1 MLYGVELR
9 KGSEVLLRRFISDV
23 QRLGSRF
30 IVARTLL
37 FLGVFALLSYQA
49 VSQERTVYIQVNGL
63 KYRVVDSARHF
74 VALLGVEQVS
84 TPVGGRLV
92 IPSDFIFRSEQ
103 YHVCRIDSLAL
114 QDTRA
119 KVLVLPLT
127 IQSISPD
134 ALTRREGYDT
144 IYYPSHLP
152 FRRGE
157 FYKICRGAV
166 GKIVFVG
173 RSNGLFSGNDYVFT
187 LSCKTLVYSFGA
199 RENGTKRI
207 PKFIDSIE
215 KGAFYGDIAYKII
228 HPNKK
233 LVLEPESLLELKE
246 SDISNI
252 HLAYELYSSPSEI
265 KMLLN
270 AFTGGE
276 RFMRCRTMLS
286 VAPTYAEKLE
296 PYLPAIIKNNRP
308 KFYKISKRACDVKIS
323 TSGKGAI
330 RLSGRGKTDTVKERK
345 IATIFGILFKL
356 EALPDSGQRL
366 ASFIVNGDTITDS
379 QIIVPTFDTSTVVRA
394 EFVEDNGLCEGIDY
408 RTSAD
413 GKTLTYIR
421 VEGAFVDLRKVQLPK
436 SISQIGG
443 QALKAEQPIRY
454 LILPERVRALNAQPF
469 FFGGGG
475 LELLAF
481 PSEFGSLAIGSLAG
495 LPQLHDL
502 VFLGN
507 TTVNAAMLKRAF
519 GADSSQV
526 RRLTISSHS
535 SDSLAIHAIARE
547 LGAVYRCFDSVSTIA
562 NLNPEVATIRVEDSC
577 AKKIYMLV
585 HQDSVLRIPLFT
597 QVTISVIPALPYD
610 ITDFQLNDHS
620 VDTARLTTVA
630 LGNYKLRAQ
639 GKKSYY
645 GFIADVDL
653 GGSVQAFDSK
663 NQPISLDS
671 RVLRGDTVRVVA
683 TVADGYRIVRFLVN
697 SKPSSSDT
705 TIVVRSPIILALQ
718 CERKRVP
725 IVVNPNP
732 SIQVALSNQLGYR
745 LKPKDSVALAD
756 TVIVEYSAEE
766 GYEVTQVFCNAHP
779 LDLSK
784 FPLKIPVEG
793 PISISFRVE
802 IQKCLV
808 SLLSSCEGHLQLS
821 DQQGNEIHHGDTC
834 LYGTTLV
841 AAVNLE
847 RFEDNP
853 RLVVNGVARGLKN
866 GLAKVTVAGPVAIG
880 VLIDTV
886 WHAISVRLNS
896 NIYSVELSG
905 RNLAQISDGYYR
917 IPHSEMIKVK
927 VQPKAGYIVTAI
939 LLNGK
944 KKSGITE
951 LALPVRE
958 NIAITPVFQSAQC
971 KVSYPKLLKGGSLE
985 VYDGDE
991 LVLPGS
997 SVPKGEELS
1006 VVPIPDAGN
1015 RVTSLTLNGKP
1026 IPPSA
1031 YSAGIDEDWDID
1043 CTFQAQP
1050 CTQVG
1055 DMCIDESSGT
1065 IVSSVF
1071 QKDSLVLDDPR
1082 FFRIGAKAFA
1092 NLKKLKYV
1100 VISGGIRDIDA
1111 NAFAGCTK
1119 LEMVTFSPAVKN
1131 IGPGV
1136 FSHAK
1141 KLEMFRMQGKNASDI
1156 IISPN
1161 AVETDALV
1169 EKQFT
1174 IQCPAGSAQSYTSH
1188 TFFSKFPIVEDRV
1201 EFAIKSELEG
1211 YRVRVSYKT
1220 PGSKR
1225 SKVYD
1230 VSTPYTL
1237 SAEGGSVIRID
1248 TIPGLQASRVQMMD
1262 SSSQAMLSIPYAFR
1276 IDNST
1281 SFLLQKA
1288 PDQPEIPL
1296 GIKLEKGGI
1305 SLVCNIVDN
1314 ELRVANSTSEAQE
1327 LAIYS
1332 ATGSLLRRFT
1342 VSPGESTY
1350 ALSSLGAGFYILS
1363 ANREGHFYTTTFVKR

>member
-9 KGSEVLLRRFISDV
+9 RSLEVLLCRFVSDV
-23 QRLGSRF
+23 KRVGSRF
-30 IVARTLL
+30 MVARTLL

-49 VSQERTVYIQVNGL
+49 VSQERAVYIQVSGL

-74 VALLGVEQVS
+74 VALLGVEQGF

-92 IPSDFIFRSEQ
+92 IPSDFIFKSEQ
-103 YHVCRIDSLAL
+103 YHVCQIDSLAL
-114 QDTRA
+114 QETRA
-119 KVLVLPLT
+119 RVLVLPLT

-134 ALTRREGYDT
+134 ALTRREVYDT

-215 KGAFYGDIAYKII
+215 KGAFYGDVAFKII

-252 HLAYELYSSPSEI
+252 HLAYELYSSPKDI
-265 KMLLN
+265 KMLLK
-270 AFTGGE
+270 AFTESE
-276 RFMRCRTMLS
+276 RFKRCRTMLS
-286 VAPTYAEKLE
+286 VAPPYANKLA
-296 PYLPAIIKNNRP
+296 PFLPSKLKRYQ
-308 KFYKISKRACDVKIS
+308 KFYVIKKACDLKISSRGKGSIRLVGRGRTDTIRAHRIS
-323 TSGKGAI
+323 TS
-330 RLSGRGKTDTVKERK
+330 
-345 IATIFGILFKL
+345 FGVLFTL

-379 QIIVPTFDTSTVVRA
+379 QIVVPTFDTSTVVKA
-394 EFVEDNGLCEGIDY
+394 EFVEDSGVYEGVDY

-413 GKTLTYIR
+413 GRTLTYLR
-421 VEGAFVDLRKVQLPK
+421 VEGSFADLRKVQLPK
-436 SISQIGG
+436 SITQIGE
-443 QALKAEQPIRY
+443 QALKAEQPIRH
-454 LILPERVRALNAQPF
+454 LILPERIRALNAQPF
-469 FFGGGG
+469 FLGGGG

-481 PSEFGSLAIGSLAG
+481 PSKFDLLAEGSLAA
-495 LPQLHDL
+495 LPRLRDL

-526 RRLTISSHS
+526 RKLTISSHS
-535 SDSLAIHAIARE
+535 SDSLAIHAIAKA

-577 AKKIYMLV
+577 AKKIHMLV
-585 HQDSVLRIPLFT
+585 HQDSVLQIPLFT
-597 QVTISVIPALPYD
+597 QVAISVIPALPYD
-610 ITDFQLNDHS
+610 ITDLQLNDRS
-620 VDTARLTTVA
+620 VDTAKLSTVA
-630 LGNYKLRAQ
+630 LGNYKLRAF

-645 GFIADVDL
+645 GFIADVNL

-663 NQPISLDS
+663 NQPISLES
-671 RVLRGDTVRVVA
+671 RVLRGDTVRVAA
-683 TVADGYRIVRFLVN
+683 TAAEDYRIVRFLVN
-697 SKPSSSDT
+697 SKPSPSDT
-705 TIVVRSPIILALQ
+705 TIVVRSPIILTLQ

-732 SIQVALSNQLGYR
+732 SVQVDLRNHLGYR
-745 LKPKDSVALAD
+745 LKPKDSVFLAD
-756 TVIVEYSAEE
+756 TVIVDFSAEE

-779 LDLSK
+779 LDLSES
-784 FPLKIPVEG
+784 PIKIPVEG
-793 PISISFRVE
+793 PISLSFRVE
-802 IQKCLV
+802 IQRCVV
-808 SLLSSCEGHLQLS
+808 SLQPSCEGRLQLS
-821 DQQGNEIHHGDTC
+821 DQQGKGIHNGDTC

-841 AAVNLE
+841 ATVNLE

-853 RLVVNGVARGLKN
+853 RMVVNGVVRGLKN
-866 GLAKVTVAGPVAIG
+866 GLAKVTIAGPVAIG

-886 WHAISVRLNS
+886 WRAISVKLYS
-896 NIYSVELSG
+896 TIYSVELSG
-905 RNLAQISDGYYR
+905 KNLAQISDGYYR
-917 IPHSEMIKVK
+917 IPYSEMLKVK
-927 VQPKAGYIVTAI
+927 VQPKPGYIVTGI
-939 LLNGK
+939 LLNEK
-944 KKSGITE
+944 KRSDITE

-958 NIAITPVFQSAQC
+958 NIAIIPVFQSAQC

-997 SVPKGEELS
+997 TVPKGDELS
-1006 VVPIPDAGN
+1006 VVPIPNAGN
-1015 RVTSLTLNGKP
+1015 RVVSISLNGKP
-1026 IPPSA
+1026 ILPSA
-1031 YSAGIDEDWDID
+1031 YSAVIDEDWDID

-1082 FFRIGAKAFA
+1082 FIRIGAKAFA
-1092 NLKKLKYV
+1092 NSKKLKYV

-1131 IGPGV
+1131 IGSGV

-1156 IISPN
+1156 TISPN
-1161 AVETDALV
+1161 AVETDVLV

-1276 IDNST
+1276 IDHLT

-1288 PDQPEIPL
+1288 PNQPEIPL
-1296 GIKLEKGGI
+1296 GLEMEKGGI
-1305 SLVCNIVDN
+1305 SLVSNIVDN
-1314 ELRVANSTSEAQE
+1314 ELRVANSTGEMQE